1 MNRMLKKLRLATIWL
16 SPSGFLIEQIYS
28 PFKERELTT
37 SILGKRKSITIRSP
51 IKEETDLRK
60 KNNAI
65 IPNIVHSFD
74 ASNIALLVKGLTEE
88 FKAINLITIHD
99 CFATNANEVEL
110 MVLQVK
116 LAFLLLYTQQSF
128 VKSYHQFILEYIR
141 KTGNIIVKS
150 EKNSTIIWYVETHKE
165 KVKIP
170 SIPNFPMNKEL
181 RLNILG
187 SQYFIN

>member
-37 SILGKRKSITIRSP
+37 SILGKLKSITIRSP

-150 EKNSTIIWYVETHKE
+150 EKNSTII
-165 KVKIP
+165 
-170 SIPNFPMNKEL
+170 
-181 RLNILG
+181 
-187 SQYFIN
+187 